1 MTRTARVR
9 PRQVLV
15 DPEAGEEVGD
25 DRRPGQLLTGRH
37 AVVEKAGLGR
47 VDGLARAA
55 PLRVVLETRG
65 TSAADGLEAVARIP
79 RVRVGPI
86 ASEITV
92 QVVGQRRAAE
102 GQLVVGR
109 VIGSAGEGCR

>member
-25 DRRPGQLLTGRH
+25 DRRPGQLLHGRH
-37 AVVEKAGLGR
+37 AVVEKAGLSR
-47 VDGLARAA
+47 IDGLARAA

-65 TSAADGLEAVARIP
+65 TAAADGPEAVARIP

-86 ASEITV
+86 TGEVTV
-92 QVVGQRRAAE
+92 QVVGERRVGAGA
-102 GQLVVGR
+102 LVVGR
-109 VIGSAGEGCR
+109 VVGRAG